1 MGSDVAVVCV
11 FLSSGNSAPF
21 SGFWLNIFD
30 LEGLAMM
37 KKLALAVA
45 VVGCL
50 SASAFAADGRISQRS
65 LAHMG
70 LQGMTTMSD
79 VQGMHVRGMSMRDSG
94 LVNVNFYTNNQAFG
108 GQGGAGGAGGAGG
121 KGGDGGTATVGGG
134 SQQPHYNTETP
145 TSGGG
150 TATANG
156 GAGGAGGAG
165 GSANGGG
172 ATAVTVNVPITIIS
186 SGSHHR

>member
-1 MGSDVAVVCV
+1 VA
-11 FLSSGNSAPF
+11 GID
-21 SGFWLNIFD
+21 GFRVRQ

-50 SASAFAADGRISQRS
+50 SASAFAADGRISQGS

-79 VQGMHVRGMSMRDSG
+79 AQGMHIRGMSFMGS
-94 LVNVNFYTNNQAFG
+94 
-108 GQGGAGGAGGAGG
+108 GGANINVWINAIAIGGN
-121 KGGDGGTATVGGG
+121 GGG
-134 SQQPHYNTETP
+134 GGNGGNGGNY
-145 TSGGG
+145 GGG
-150 TATANG
+150 NGGNGGNANG
-156 GAGGAGGAG
+156 G
-165 GSANGGG
+165 N
-172 ATAVTVNVPITIIS
+172 ATNNISVVVVTVIN